1 MLRNQISKIHA
12 AAAQTQLLKVG
23 FPFTS
28 HEELGLLFMKYFS
41 VDCCA
46 TQVRGVSRC
55 YHCT

>member
-46 TQVRGVSRC
+46 TQVRGVS
-55 YHCT
+55 